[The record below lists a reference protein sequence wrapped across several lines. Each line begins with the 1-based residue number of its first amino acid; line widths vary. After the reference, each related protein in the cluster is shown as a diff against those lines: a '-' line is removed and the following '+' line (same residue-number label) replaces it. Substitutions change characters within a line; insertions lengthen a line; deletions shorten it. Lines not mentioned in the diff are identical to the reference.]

1 MAEQAPHG
9 EQQAGRGPG
18 GAAGGGPGELAGRG
32 VDFGDLNDGGVS
44 TNQTGVTSGAAE
56 GRSREAD
63 SRLTADSSDSN
74 PVVDLAAEP
83 SARLLAAAGPIFA
96 RDGFERATI
105 REICRTAET
114 NVASVA
120 YYFGDK
126 MGLYLAVIR
135 RIREARERE
144 FPSPQVTEAE
154 PCDQLFHLVRT
165 ILSRMLAGDASG
177 WESQLMMREMQ
188 APTQV
193 FQEIVHDYFRPLFQK
208 LTELIGKM
216 VSTDIPVHRVEQLAL
231 SLVGQCLYY
240 RVGGGV
246 VKLLIPPERRA
257 ANYDVDSLSRHI
269 AAVTLAAIG
278 DLARPPG
285 ESAFDRLFGEPLP
298 DAKSNSSG
306 IAPTKRVAKKFH
318 HE

>member
-1 MAEQAPHG
+1 
-9 EQQAGRGPG
+9 
-18 GAAGGGPGELAGRG
+18 
-32 VDFGDLNDGGVS
+32 
-44 TNQTGVTSGAAE
+44 
-56 GRSREAD
+56 
-63 SRLTADSSDSN
+63 
-74 PVVDLAAEP
+74 
-83 SARLLAAAGPIFA
+83 
-96 RDGFERATI
+96 
-105 REICRTAET
+105 
-114 NVASVA
+114 
-120 YYFGDK
+120 

-144 FPSPQVTEAE
+144 FPSPVDNDAE
-154 PCDQLFHLVRT
+154 PCEQLFHLVRT

-188 APTQV
+188 APTEA

-208 LTELIGKM
+208 LTQVIGKT
-216 VSTDIPVHRVEQLAL
+216 VTAEVPVHRVEQLAL

-269 AAVTLAAIG
+269 TAVTLAAIR

-298 DAKSNSSG
+298 EAKSSASG
-306 IAPTKRVAKKFH
+306 SAPTKRVAEKFH